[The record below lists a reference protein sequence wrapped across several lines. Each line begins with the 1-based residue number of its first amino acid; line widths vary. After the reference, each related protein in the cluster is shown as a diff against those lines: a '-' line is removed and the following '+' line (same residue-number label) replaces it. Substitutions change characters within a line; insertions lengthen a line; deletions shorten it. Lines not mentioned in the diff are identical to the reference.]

1 MKVLFRWIKEKIS
14 GIWTK
19 AVVPH
24 ARICMISG
32 AVVAVAGAS
41 AITAVEYINYNNK
54 TQIQAKET
62 EAEMQEETQTH
73 NNVEQTKPV
82 VMETEEESTEEE
94 TYQVIEN
101 IMTKVVKDSTV
112 TQKEDPIK
120 NRNNESS
127 GEVIKPVSYVDNA
140 VSGSVSVSSV
150 KKSGDDI
157 VYTVKSRKAKD
168 FTEKQIA
175 GCVKGSVL
183 VQENEQENKYTGYIY
198 ETGMVEVTGGSEK
211 VVTTFL
217 MKNDSKNDETKETS
231 ENIRTLSNIE
241 ETSQSESES
250 STESKKVSYIVME
263 VEAQIEYIYADGWQ
277 NIKGKNYYFEDSNAV
292 TGWKNIDGVQYYFNE
307 DGSLGSSLV
316 IDVSRYNGSIDWDSV
331 KSSGINYAMI
341 RVGYRGYETANLV
354 IDNRF
359 HENMSQAIA
368 AGVKL
373 GAYIVTQA
381 VNTTEAVE
389 EASFIV
395 SACSG
400 YNISLPLA
408 IDVES
413 AGNGSGRGDKISS
426 SQRTAVV
433 NAFAQTVNNCGY
445 SAVVYANKDWMN
457 NRMYAGNISCSVW
470 LAQYR
475 SQCTYTGH
483 FSMWQF
489 TDKARVNGI
498 SGYVDMSVWKH

>member
-1 MKVLFRWIKEKIS
+1 MDDTEINTTDTNETEPEGKEIEEKEKYEVLEVD
-14 GIWTK
+14 K
-19 AVVPH
+19 VPESYKEKMAAFFKVRKH
-24 ARICMISG
+24 VIM
-32 AVVAVAGAS
+32 
-41 AITAVEYINYNNK
+41 TAVLTSVALIVAIVVGVNINK
-54 TQIQAKET
+54 TLKKHQPEIVEAAET
-62 EAEMQEETQTH
+62 ETETQPETKTQEETT
-73 NNVEQTKPV
+73 EET
-82 VMETEEESTEEE
+82 ETEEESTEEE

-175 GCVKGSVL
+175 GCVKGYVL

-241 ETSQSESES
+241 ETSQLGSES

-331 KSSGINYAMI
+331 KASGINYAMI
-341 RVGYRGYETANLV
+341 RVGYRGYETRNLL
-354 IDNRF
+354 R
-359 HENMSQAIA
+359 
-368 AGVKL
+368 
-373 GAYIVTQA
+373 
-381 VNTTEAVE
+381 
-389 EASFIV
+389 
-395 SACSG
+395 
-400 YNISLPLA
+400 P
-408 IDVES
+408 
-413 AGNGSGRGDKISS
+413 
-426 SQRTAVV
+426 
-433 NAFAQTVNNCGY
+433 
-445 SAVVYANKDWMN
+445 
-457 NRMYAGNISCSVW
+457 
-470 LAQYR
+470 
-475 SQCTYTGH
+475 
-483 FSMWQF
+483 
-489 TDKARVNGI
+489 
-498 SGYVDMSVWKH
+498 